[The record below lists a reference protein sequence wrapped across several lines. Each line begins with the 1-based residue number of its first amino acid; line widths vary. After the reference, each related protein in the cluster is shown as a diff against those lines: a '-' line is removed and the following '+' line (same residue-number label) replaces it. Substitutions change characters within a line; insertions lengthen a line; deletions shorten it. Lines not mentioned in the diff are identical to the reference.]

1 MSILDLVKNTIEGT
15 AEVAINSAKAGIGI
29 VALPVDPEAKTL
41 REAGRGISE
50 GLEKIGKAEKDH
62 G

>member
-1 MSILDLVKNTIEGT
+1 MSIFDLVTNTIEGT

-29 VALPVDPEAKTL
+29 VAQPVDPEAKTL
-41 REAGRGISE
+41 REAGCGISG